1 MTMIEIKEN
10 VVLAPYT
17 IYKIGGPARF
27 FVEAVHAQNLREAL
41 AFAAEKKLKYVI
53 LGAGSNVLISDNGF
67 NGLVIRM
74 TGGNIRVEEEC
85 ITVDAGV
92 MMARAVTESGRGALR
107 GFEWGIGVPGTVGGS
122 IRGNAGCFGGEMKD
136 VVESVEV
143 FDRDTRAIRHFSH
156 NDCGFG
162 YRNSFFKTHPEW
174 IIVSAVFRLQKGDT
188 QEILQE
194 IRRITQ
200 ERIAK
205 QDIGTKSC
213 GCIFKNVLWPLDKN
227 EVEKYC
233 IQFPELA
240 VFRDRA
246 TIPSAFLI
254 ERCGLKGQCVG
265 SICISDKH
273 ANFFINNGGGK
284 SEEVMTLIAIA
295 KKEVRKKYDIDLE
308 EEIYFI
314 GF

>member
-1 MTMIEIKEN
+1 MIQIKKN
-10 VVLAPYT
+10 IALAPYT
-17 IYKIGGPARF
+17 IYKIGGNSRF
-27 FVEAVHAQNLREAL
+27 FVEVKNAQELKEATLFAKEKNLT
-41 AFAAEKKLKYVI
+41 YVI

-74 TGGNIRVEEEC
+74 TGGEIKVDGER
-85 ITVDAGV
+85 IIVDAGV
-92 MMARAVTESGRGALR
+92 MMARAVVESGRAGLR
-107 GFEWGIGVPGTVGGS
+107 GFEWGIGVPGTIGGS

-143 FDRDTRAIRHFSH
+143 FDFQTATSYKLQATSCAFE
-156 NDCGFG
+156 
-162 YRNSFFKTHPEW
+162 YRSSFFKTHPEL
-174 IIVSAVFRLQKGDT
+174 IIVSVIFRLQKGDSQT
-188 QEILQE
+188 ILQE
-194 IRRITQ
+194 IGRIAQ

-213 GCIFKNVLWPLDKN
+213 GCIFKNVPWPPDDSNAKKL
-227 EVEKYC
+227 C
-233 IQFPELA
+233 AQFPELM

-254 ERCGLKGQCVG
+254 DACGLKGRCEG

-273 ANFFINNGGGK
+273 ANFFINGGGGK
-284 SEEVMTLIAIA
+284 SEEVMTLIRTV
-295 KKEVRKKYDIDLE
+295 KKEVKKKYDIDLQ
-308 EEIYFI
+308 EEIHLI